1 MSFVERRIGIIGAM
15 DSEIALLCE
24 RMTDRAEQTAAGL
37 TVHIGTLEGVAVAVV
52 RCGEGKVRAALCTQ
66 LLIDRFGAAA
76 IINTGVAGGLAAGL
90 CVGDLVLATDAVQH
104 DFDLTAF
111 GYVRGYIAGMGDGT
125 EPTRFEADAAL
136 CAAFRRAADEV
147 LAGTGHKYI
156 EGTVATGDVFVD
168 STPLKRELIAAYNAA
183 AAEMEGGAI
192 AAVAAQNGV
201 PFVVIRAIS
210 DLAEGEATVSFET
223 FEAEAART
231 SAAITC
237 RMLGCL

>member
-1 MSFVERRIGIIGAM
+1 MEQVIGIIGAM

-24 RMTDRAEQTAAGL
+24 RMTAQTVHAAAGL
-37 TVHIGTLEGVAVAVV
+37 TVYCGRLEDKAVAVV
-52 RCGEGKVRAALCTQ
+52 RCGEGKVRAALCAQ
-66 LLIDRFGAAA
+66 MLIDRFGVTA

-90 CVGDLVLATDAVQH
+90 RVGDLVLATDAVQH

-111 GYVRGYIAGMGDGT
+111 GYVRGYVAGMGDGT
-125 EPTRFEADAAL
+125 APTRYACDAKL
-136 CAAFRRAADEV
+136 CAAFRTAADALLPE
-147 LAGTGHKYI
+147 LGHAYI

-168 STPLKRELIAAYNAA
+168 STPLKRELIAAYGAA

-192 AAVAAQNGV
+192 AAVAVQNGV
-201 PFVVIRAIS
+201 PFVVVRAIS
-210 DLAEGEATVSFET
+210 DLAEGGATVSFET
-223 FEAEAART
+223 FEVEAART